1 MLLLLDFFAPVP
13 AQAVENNYSAKYRE
27 IRKKSLFK
35 NLEICM
41 VMENYK
47 FSEEFVK
54 GGDRS
59 ETRQG

>member
-1 MLLLLDFFAPVP
+1 MP

-47 FSEEFVK
+47 FYEEFVK